1 VPRELD
7 RVVGFELPDRL
18 LFEFFEDFLAD
29 GIVDLVQ
36 RGEVEVGSG
45 QFHQA
50 DAVVGLERGD
60 QVAEVGLLQLGNYSA
75 QNRRVAGFDRA
86 SDAFDEFAMDL
97 AILSARFNMMELG
110 R

>member
-1 VPRELD
+1 V
-7 RVVGFELPDRL
+7 
-18 LFEFFEDFLAD
+18 
-29 GIVDLVQ
+29 
-36 RGEVEVGSG
+36 
-45 QFHQA
+45 
-50 DAVVGLERGD
+50 
-60 QVAEVGLLQLGNYSA
+60 QLGNYSA